1 MTLWYRQSPSRQP
14 PLNNDQTIGRRCIRP
29 PVPGQ
34 SPAVSAPAASQ
45 RDPKQGVRIG
55 LLGQARNPP
64 NHDQACRAPALS
76 TARTARRPPESKQPQ
91 EQRRSLPPHLPG
103 SALPLRRHRPRLTT
117 LHGHI
122 RGHLSRSWLYP
133 PWGSWRSFSR
143 ILGRYGRS
151 DNPSSGFDGNGSATQ
166 GPLAYDAACEG
177 LDDVPH
183 DALSLAARA
192 SRQRRQSTAE
202 VGRRRRRPAPAR
214 CVVESRHSTASP
226 PHHYRRLPETH
237 RARRAK
243 QIARP
248 ALHRLS
254 SSPTEAAPHRHGS
267 SAFVRFSAGIHRIQR
282 SSTIT
287 GSPHQRRSRGS
298 ARTASAAGRVRSPV
312 ATRRSR
318 TWRWRARAASG
329 CR

>member
-1 MTLWYRQSPSRQP
+1 M
-14 PLNNDQTIGRRCIRP
+14 D
-29 PVPGQ
+29 
-34 SPAVSAPAASQ
+34 
-45 RDPKQGVRIG
+45 DPI
-55 LLGQARNPP
+55 
-64 NHDQACRAPALS
+64 
-76 TARTARRPPESKQPQ
+76 T
-91 EQRRSLPPHLPG
+91 
-103 SALPLRRHRPRLTT
+103 HRPVSMAMGQQHKDLWPTM
-117 LHGHI
+117 
-122 RGHLSRSWLYP
+122 
-133 PWGSWRSFSR
+133 
-143 ILGRYGRS
+143 
-151 DNPSSGFDGNGSATQ
+151 
-166 GPLAYDAACEG
+166 PL
-177 LDDVPH
+177 
-183 DALSLAARA
+183 ARA
-192 SRQRRQSTAE
+192 STMSHTMPSGWRRVRPGSVRQSTAE

-267 SAFVRFSAGIHRIQR
+267 SAFVRFSAGIHRLQR